1 MKRLKHIIL
10 ILIVLNLGGLNCKEV
25 YTPPAIKNNPNLLVV
40 DGIVVSGNDST
51 VITLSR
57 TRSIADTIPSVKELN
72 ARISVVGVTGV
83 EYPFIELGN
92 GQYGVD
98 QLTLDA
104 GTQYQLKII
113 TADGN
118 EFRSDLSSLQ
128 TSPPID
134 SVYFN
139 QDSSFNVH
147 VYLNTHDP
155 TNQTKYYRWQYVETW
170 EYHSAYASVLNYN
183 NGDII
188 PRTLDDQIF
197 RCYRSQPSSS
207 IEVVSTTQLSSS
219 TVNKYEVTFV
229 PNGSEQIS
237 QQYSDLIK
245 QYALPLDA
253 FNFWQNLK
261 RNTENLGSLFDLQP
275 FTELG
280 NIKCVN
286 NPTVNCIGFIS
297 FTTLQEKR
305 IFISKNDLYGWS
317 YFPYYGDCTIDTIPV
332 PDISKYFQPP
342 GGPYFNSLIGT
353 DNGPYLLASTICV
366 DCTYH
371 GGTTVKPAFWP

>member
-10 ILIVLNLGGLNCKEV
+10 IFIAVYLGGLSCKEV

-51 VITLSR
+51 IITISR
-57 TRSIADTIPSVKELN
+57 TRSVADTIPSVKELN
-72 ARISVVGVTGV
+72 AQVSVVGVSGV
-83 EYPFIELGN
+83 EYPFAEQGN
-92 GQYGVD
+92 GRYAVN

-104 GTQYQLKII
+104 GQQYQLKII

-118 EFRSDLSSLQ
+118 EFRSELSSVQ
-128 TSPPID
+128 NSPPID
-134 SVYFN
+134 SVYWS

-155 TNQTKYYRWQYVETW
+155 TNQTRYYRWQYVESW
-170 EYHSAYASVLNYN
+170 EYHSAYSSVLDYN

-188 PRTLDDQIF
+188 PRSLSNQIF

-219 TVNKYEVTFV
+219 TVNRYEVTFI

-237 QQYSDLIK
+237 QQYSDLIR
-245 QYALPLDA
+245 QYAIPVDA
-253 FNFWQNLK
+253 FNFWENLK
-261 RNTENLGSLFDLQP
+261 KNTENLGSLFDLQP

-286 NPTVNCIGFIS
+286 DPTINCIGFIS

-305 IFISKNDLYGWS
+305 IFISKNDLANWNYS
-317 YFPYYGDCTIDTIPV
+317 PYYGQCTIDTIPPADV
-332 PDISKYFQPP
+332 DKYFQPP

-353 DNGPYLLASTICV
+353 NNGPYLLASTLCV

-371 GGTTVKPAFWP
+371 GGTTVKPDFWP